1 MIYRLY
7 VIYQY
12 ESVSIFIASPLLAM
26 PTIIQL
32 NLKLLLTKTSCF
44 SILF

>member
-12 ESVSIFIASPLLAM
+12 ESVSIFIASLLAM